1 MLTTVT
7 TASTSAASTIAFAS
21 LAIIL
26 LLIVLLI
33 AKELASASLKPHAQR
48 LSQALNV
55 GIVPLTFVF
64 FAIVISKFL

>member
-7 TASTSAASTIAFAS
+7 TASTLAASTIAFAS
-21 LAIIL
+21 LVVIL

-33 AKELASASLKPHAQR
+33 SKELASASLSSHAQR

-64 FAIVISKFL
+64 FAIVILRFL